1 MHRTPLKGFP
11 GNFSKNLFRRK
22 TLDSWVWAAS
32 NARNKVH
39 MTTLISYELLWTL
52 SSCDDWDLI
61 VTDGCFGRYMGKLLQ
76 QSPIIHNVTL
86 LNRVL
91 LSLTSIAIFKR
102 VRD

>member
-11 GNFSKNLFRRK
+11 GNFPKKLFGRK
-22 TLDSWVWAAS
+22 TLDSWLWAAS
-32 NARNKVH
+32 NAHKVH

-61 VTDGCFGRYMGKLLQ
+61 VTDRGFGIYMGKLLQ
-76 QSPIIHNVTL
+76 QSSIIHNVTL

-91 LSLTSIAIFKR
+91 LSLTSIAIFKTKQ
-102 VRD
+102 